1 MFGGTIEDY
10 ESHLII
16 GSIGNCHSIF
26 LRLVGGKL
34 VIMERREKAPQQI
47 YEEYAYVLDFLPYG
61 RPGLRL
67 KRKGG
72 AIVQLVGEKYF
83 TLLEAVA
90 REGVTLR
97 PSDRVYIGKDYREEI
112 LYIVGKISYE
122 ELTANAR
129 MELESI
135 VEKIILNRES
145 EFISFFNS
153 AKPVTPRMHSLELIP
168 GIGKKYMWKIIDER
182 ERKPFESFQ
191 DLQKRTSIPNPAK
204 LIAKRV
210 LEELS
215 TEDCKYRLFTKPS

>member
-1 MFGGTIEDY
+1 
-10 ESHLII
+10 
-16 GSIGNCHSIF
+16 
-26 LRLVGGKL
+26 
-34 VIMERREKAPQQI
+34 MEHRERGAQQI

-72 AIVQLVGEKYF
+72 AIVQLIGERYF

-90 REGVTLR
+90 KEGVTLKL
-97 PSDRVYIGKDYREEI
+97 SDRVYIGKDRRTEI
-112 LYIVGKISYE
+112 LYIVGRISYE

-129 MELESI
+129 LELESVI
-135 VEKIILNRES
+135 ERIILNRES
-145 EFISFFNS
+145 YFVSFFNS
-153 AKPVTPRMHSLELIP
+153 ARPVTPRMHSLELIP

-182 ERKPFESFQ
+182 EKRLFESFQ
-191 DLQKRTSIPNPAK
+191 DLQKRVNIPNPAK

-215 TEDCKYRLFTKPS
+215 TDCKYRLFTKLS